1 MRPQKSNIVRQSNQ
15 LVEARYSLTLNE
27 QRVILSLISMIHSKD
42 KDFQY
47 YDLDITQLTKLMG
60 IDPKH
65 ATRDVENVIF
75 SVQDRVIFIRE
86 ADGQDYLRTHWLS
99 AVKKVGNK
107 IQLRFDPSLKP
118 YLLQLK
124 KQFTQF
130 QLEIIVQFKSAYTI
144 RIYALLKQYVSLKV
158 RKFEVNELRK
168 ILGIEKEK
176 YSEFKEFK
184 RWVLNQAK
192 KEFEE
197 KDEKTGKYK
206 SDITFELETER
217 EGKFIK
223 YLIFNIKQRCKEPQA
238 SLDLSKNVE
247 SSEKLPVLK
256 KEPLLGNEQIDAL
269 RLLKENGVNET
280 TASRLIKDFPLPRI
294 IENINL
300 ARSKHTKGKAKD
312 LGALTVSAIRDDWA
326 TATKS
331 SQKQVEDD
339 NKPKRESQAA
349 HQEQEKKELEDLKSI
364 FQKERHH
371 QIDKLIESWDKVT
384 LKAELSEFE
393 KATNKV
399 IRGRFEKYGLESQFA
414 KTAFMEFVA
423 KKYLSLSEN
432 DFVVW
437 AGDRGYE
444 IEGNV
449 SAGYRRRSFKSIGS
463 ILDEVVSKMDR

>member
-1 MRPQKSNIVRQSNQ
+1 LRQQKSSIVRQSNK
-15 LVEARYSLTLNE
+15 LVEARYSLTVNE
-27 QRVILSLISMIHSKD
+27 QRVILSLISMLHPKD
-42 KDFQY
+42 KDFKSY
-47 YDLDITQLTKLMG
+47 ELDITQLAKLIG
-60 IDPKH
+60 VSHKN
-65 ATRDVENVIF
+65 AQRDVENVIF
-75 SVQDRVIFIRE
+75 RIQDRVIFIKKL
-86 ADGQDYLRTHWLS
+86 DGNYLRTHWLS
-99 AVKKVGNK
+99 SVEKLGNK
-107 IQLRFDPSLKP
+107 IQLSFDPKLKP

-124 KQFTQF
+124 EQFTQF
-130 QLEIIVQFKSAYTI
+130 QLRIIIQFKSAYTI
-144 RIYALLKQYVSLKV
+144 RIYALLKQYESIGV
-158 RKFEVNELRK
+158 RKFELEKLRE
-168 ILGIEKEK
+168 ILGIEKNI
-176 YSEFKEFK
+176 YPGFKEFK
-184 RWVLNQAK
+184 RRVLNQAK

-206 SDITFELETER
+206 SDIIFELETER

-223 YLIFNIKQRCKEPQA
+223 YFIFHIKQRGKEPQV

-247 SSEKLPVLK
+247 SSEKQPVLK
-256 KEPLLGNEQIDAL
+256 KVPLLSDEQIDAL

-294 IENINL
+294 IENVSL
-300 ARSKHTKGKAKD
+300 GRSKHTKGKAKD
-312 LGALTVSAIRDDWA
+312 LGALTVTAIREDWA

-339 NKPKRESQAA
+339 NKPKRQSRAA
-349 HQEQEKKELEDLKSI
+349 HQEQEKKEFEDLKSI

-371 QIDKLIESWDKVT
+371 RIDKLIESWDKET

-423 KKYLSLSEN
+423 KKYFSLSEN

-437 AGDRGYE
+437 AGERGYE

-449 SAGYRRRSFKSIGS
+449 SGGYRRRSFKSIGS